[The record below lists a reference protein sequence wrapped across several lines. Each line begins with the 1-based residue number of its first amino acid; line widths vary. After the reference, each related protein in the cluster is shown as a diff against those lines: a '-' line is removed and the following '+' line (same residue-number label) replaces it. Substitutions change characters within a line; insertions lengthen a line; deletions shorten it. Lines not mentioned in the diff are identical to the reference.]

1 MLSGAAITGWG
12 AALPRA
18 EVTNDEVARRL
29 GVDPGWITART
40 GIEARRIAGP
50 DETAASL
57 ATAAG
62 RKALVAAGA
71 DASDVDVVI
80 VATLTPDLRLPPT
93 AALVQAEL
101 GAGRAGAFDLNAG
114 CSGFLYALAQ
124 AVALTRAGI
133 AGKVLVCGADILS
146 RVTDPTDPGTAPLF
160 GDGAGAALV
169 EASECDDLGPF
180 VLHADGRDPH
190 LLHVLPDEDVIRMQG
205 RAVYRRAI
213 QEMAASLDEVLEK
226 ARLSVGDVALVIGH
240 QANVRI
246 LEGVADR
253 AGLDPDRVFVNIA
266 RVGNTSAASI
276 PLAASDAAEAG
287 TLADG
292 DLVALTAFGAGFC
305 WGAALL
311 RWRVPVSFSGS
322 DRATEAVHV

>member
-1 MLSGAAITGWG
+1 MLSGATVTGWG
-12 AALPRA
+12 AALPRT

-29 GVDPGWITART
+29 GVDAGWITART

-50 DETAASL
+50 DETATSL

-62 RKALVAAGA
+62 RRALAAAGVAAE
-71 DASDVDVVI
+71 DVGLVI
-80 VATLTPDLRLPPT
+80 VATLTPDLRLPAT
-93 AALVQAEL
+93 ATLVQAEL

-124 AVALTRAGI
+124 ASALVRSGTADN
-133 AGKVLVCGADILS
+133 VLVCGVDLLS
-146 RVTDPTDPGTAPLF
+146 RVTDPTDAGTAPLF

-169 EASECDDLGPF
+169 TGSTEEDLGPF

-190 LLHVLPDEDVIRMQG
+190 LLHVPPDEDVIRMQG

-213 QEMAASLDEVLEK
+213 DEMAASLDEVLGT
-226 ARLSVGDVALVIGH
+226 AGLSVGDIALVIGH

-246 LEGVADR
+246 LRGVAER
-253 AGLDPDRVFVNIA
+253 AGLPADKLFINIG

-276 PLAASDAAEAG
+276 PLAASDVATAG
-287 TLADG
+287 GISDG

-311 RWRVPVSFSGS
+311 RWRTPALPARSER
-322 DRATEAVHV
+322 RAEVARV